1 MQTITYRQLQLLL
14 KQLKAEGKTTIKLNS
29 KAEVLMAELRR
40 LTPVNYAFNYQ
51 YVKSFNQPAASTSNY
66 INLGGRELTF
76 KAFGGTAV
84 KLVGLDVDTATLSYR
99 LHGSQLERE
108 FVLYS
113 DMYKKFCPMYD
124 ELVDKLSAVM
134 LSV

>member
-1 MQTITYRQLQLLL
+1 MKTITYRQLQLLL
-14 KQLKAEGKTTIKLNS
+14 KQLKAEGKTTVKLNS

-51 YVKSFNQPAASTSNY
+51 YVKSFNQPTATTSNY
-66 INLGGRELTF
+66 INLGGRELISTR
-76 KAFGGTAV
+76 FGTSV
-84 KLVGLDVDTATLSYR
+84 NLVGLDVDTATLTYQ

-113 DMYKKFCPMYD
+113 DINKKFCPMYD